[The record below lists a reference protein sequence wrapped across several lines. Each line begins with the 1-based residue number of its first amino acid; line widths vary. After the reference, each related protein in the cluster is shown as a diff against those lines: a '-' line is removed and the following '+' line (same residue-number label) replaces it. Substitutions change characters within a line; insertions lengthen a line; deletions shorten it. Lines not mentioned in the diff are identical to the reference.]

1 MTNKYTIEE
10 LKEKVC
16 YKVDE
21 ESIKYKLPLLS
32 PTITEQLDEIL
43 PFVNEAYKD
52 LVKEKLSKLRRIE
65 GSMYKHS
72 TGTEHNMYFKVED
85 IEQLFNIKL

>member
-16 YKVDE
+16 CKVDE
-21 ESIKYKLPLLS
+21 ESIKYNLPLLS

-43 PFVNEAYKD
+43 PFINEAYKD
-52 LVKEKLSKLRRIE
+52 LVKEKLTLLIHDRRGNCDE
-65 GSMYKHS
+65 G
-72 TGTEHNMYFKVED
+72 FRVED
-85 IEQLFNIKL
+85 IEELFNIKLK

>member
-1 MTNKYTIEE
+1 MNKHYTIEE

-16 YKVDE
+16 CKVDE
-21 ESIKYKLPLLS
+21 ESIKYKLPPLS
-32 PTITEQLDEIL
+32 PIISDDLDELL
-43 PFVNEAYKD
+43 PLIDNAYKD

-72 TGTEHNMYFKVED
+72 TGTEHDMYFKVED